1 MAKFTVDN
9 STYPPLNMML
19 VSIFYQILMFIGYP
33 ILLGGF
39 KLGDDTLAL
48 SGVGAKYFGRGE
60 DADFILDDGHE

>member
-1 MAKFTVDN
+1 MI
-9 STYPPLNMML
+9 L
-19 VSIFYQILMFIGYP
+19 VAVLYQFFLFIGDP